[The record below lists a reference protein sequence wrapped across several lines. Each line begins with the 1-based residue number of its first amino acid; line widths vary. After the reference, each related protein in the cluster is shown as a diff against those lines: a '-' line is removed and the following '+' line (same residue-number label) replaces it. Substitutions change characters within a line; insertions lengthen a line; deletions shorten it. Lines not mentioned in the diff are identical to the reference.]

1 MLSARSSAAY
11 LAAGGWLRD
20 LAGSQLAWLRLLQ
33 ALLLEPLLRALLLL
47 GLKWGGGAGGA
58 AVGAA
63 AGAEELAAAA
73 AAVGGMGRVVRL
85 APAAWKRQVAEL
97 AGCRCWLQEAG
108 GLGQ

>member
-1 MLSARSSAAY
+1 MQLGSSAA
-11 LAAGGWLRD
+11 GKE
-20 LAGSQLAWLRLLQ
+20 

-47 GLKWGGGAGGA
+47 GLKWGGGAGSA

-97 AGCRCWLQEAG
+97 TGCTQVLAAG
-108 GLGQ
+108 GGAGSFEQR